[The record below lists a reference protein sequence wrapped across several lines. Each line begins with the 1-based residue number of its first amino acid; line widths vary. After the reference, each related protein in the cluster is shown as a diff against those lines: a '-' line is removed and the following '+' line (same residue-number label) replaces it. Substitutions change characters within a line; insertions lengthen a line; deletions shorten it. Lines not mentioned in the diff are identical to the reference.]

1 MNFSTKVANTTTG
14 TATLNINGLGAKNIY
29 DEYNTLLPAKVLQ
42 AGQIYTFVYNSSL
55 NSGAGGLILMWR
67 MLSLNHMQQQR
78 TTLEQLL
85 VPNLLI

>member
-55 NSGAGGLILMWR
+55 NSGAGGF
-67 MLSLNHMQQQR
+67 NTYVANAVTEPYAA
-78 TTLEQLL
+78 TTNNLEQLL